1 MPGQAV
7 TVTANFTSTAS
18 RVDAV
23 TVNPATTTVKAGF
36 GASFSAVVT
45 GQNNPSQNVTW
56 TVSGASA
63 TGTSIATDGRLS
75 VDVHETAATLTVTA
89 TSVADPTKTGS
100 ATVTV
105 QQPSQPAKDV
115 IDRILALPD
124 PVLTWADA
132 DIVAAVTNAV
142 AALSATEKAEIPQSQ
157 LDRLTAAQTQAGPV
171 NRTDVTNGA
180 TITSGAMNWNI
191 RLVLTPIPASDTRSA
206 AITAQLSNRKILA
219 LYDAVLIDTLTGQ
232 HVQPPIGQTITV
244 ALTKV
249 PLAGAT
255 NVAVVHR
262 TSGGAIETVPSTV
275 SGATVTFTGSA
286 FSPYGV
292 TADKTSGG
300 GGGGGQPAIIV
311 STGGS
316 VAPSPTSVP
325 VTLIALAALACL
337 AGAIVRLRRF
347 TVPE

>member
-1 MPGQAV
+1 
-7 TVTANFTSTAS
+7 
-18 RVDAV
+18 V
-23 TVNPATTTVKAGF
+23 TVNPAATTVKAGF

-56 TVSGASA
+56 TLSGATA
-63 TGTSIATDGRLS
+63 AGTAIATDGRLT

-115 IDRILALPD
+115 IDKILALPD
-124 PVLTWADA
+124 PVRTWADA

-142 AALSATEKAEIPQSQ
+142 AALSASEKAEIPQSQ
-157 LDRLTAAQTQAGPV
+157 LDRLTTAQTQAGPV
-171 NRTDVTNGA
+171 NRADTTNGA
-180 TITSGAMNWNI
+180 TITTGNLDWNI
-191 RLVLTPIPASDTRSA
+191 RLVLTPIPASDARYA
-206 AITAQLSNRKILA
+206 AITAQMSNRKILA
-219 LYDAVLIDTLTGQ
+219 LYDAALIDTLTGQ
-232 HVQPPIGQTITV
+232 HVQPPIGQTVTV

-255 NVAVVHR
+255 NVAVIHQ

-275 SGATVTFTGSA
+275 SGTTVTFTGSA

-292 TADKTSGG
+292 TADKTTSGGG

-311 STGGS
+311 NTGGS
-316 VAPSPTSVP
+316 VAPSPASVP
-325 VTLIALAALACL
+325 VTLITLAALVCL
-337 AGAIVRLRRF
+337 AGAIVRRRRSII
-347 TVPE
+347 PE